1 MIVTLNLFSLGKRRF
16 RHLSVEFIF
25 FSWWQRNFG
34 LYNFFRKRHWYWLLN
49 HQSIKTAQTY
59 QRCFCFFSSL
69 QPLQRVS
76 LGWRLLRLTVTFF
89 FSSELIR
96 TNIGVDR
103 GYCKVTVRWFCTT
116 WHKAANKSRV
126 LSRHISL
133 SLAVKVM
140 FNFEKVSSVG
150 REEIWIF
157 LVNVANYY
165 MQKYLGEWM
174 TFFENVLWFIRC
186 SSLLKWGAP
195 FSFSSSLPPQKNA
208 LLRNWTL

>member
-1 MIVTLNLFSLGKRRF
+1 MKPTIWVIKLDWLLHWIYLVWGKGEFGIWALNSF
-16 RHLSVEFIF
+16 F

-34 LYNFFRKRHWYWLLN
+34 LCNFCRKRHRYWLLS

-59 QRCFCFFSSL
+59 QRCFCFFPSL

-89 FSSELIR
+89 FSSELMR
-96 TNIGVDR
+96 TNIEVDR

-133 SLAVKVM
+133 SLAVK
-140 FNFEKVSSVG
+140 G
-150 REEIWIF
+150 R
-157 LVNVANYY
+157 V
-165 MQKYLGEWM
+165 
-174 TFFENVLWFIRC
+174 
-186 SSLLKWGAP
+186 
-195 FSFSSSLPPQKNA
+195 
-208 LLRNWTL
+208 

>member
-1 MIVTLNLFSLGKRRF
+1 MIKLEWLLHWIYLVWGKGGFGIWALNSF
-16 RHLSVEFIF
+16 F

-89 FSSELIR
+89 FFVGINKNKHWSRPRLLQS
-96 TNIGVDR
+96 N
-103 GYCKVTVRWFCTT
+103 CRWFCTT

-133 SLAVKVM
+133 SLAVKGHV
-140 FNFEKVSSVG
+140 
-150 REEIWIF
+150 
-157 LVNVANYY
+157 
-165 MQKYLGEWM
+165 
-174 TFFENVLWFIRC
+174 
-186 SSLLKWGAP
+186 
-195 FSFSSSLPPQKNA
+195 
-208 LLRNWTL
+208 